1 MAIYVIDNMQ
11 NKNFAVRGLLYDSE
25 SELSGN
31 VLETANAGTVLCDVG
46 SVAMKAGFKDI
57 KQLDASGTW
66 QDA

>member
-1 MAIYVIDNMQ
+1 MAVFVIDNAISSGYQ
-11 NKNFAVRGLLYDSE
+11 VRGLLYANA
-25 SELSGN
+25 SELTGKTIT
-31 VLETANAGTVLCDVG
+31 TANAGTVKCEVG